1 MIIGS
6 NRSFTRPKWKKPRS
20 KIGEEAGRARSRG
33 TNGARYQR
41 NPHAAIYAAEP
52 IRSRQNFL
60 RNESNVGKSTVPLSD
75 PPPAPMDN
83 ANVLA
88 LQRGLRTAGYTVAIV
103 FVTFLGLRFVQI
115 IFTQTMVPH
124 RASVLLCFIHS
135 GLDLEPLL

>member
-1 MIIGS
+1 MNNDTAKRPSPDDSDLADDYRLEPIIHA
-6 NRSFTRPKWKKPRS
+6 PEVEKPRS

-103 FVTFLGLRFVQI
+103 FVTFL
-115 IFTQTMVPH
+115 
-124 RASVLLCFIHS
+124 
-135 GLDLEPLL
+135 D